1 MLKTRL
7 NFISTLSSFESPR
20 SPFPPFRAVGHWTNS
35 LYQYFEREQARLEG
49 LPDPH
54 KKSKIVETLAAA
66 RDRAR
71 KMSASVTG
79 ATAREP
85 AHFHLSVA
93 AGGGVG
99 GPGGM
104 AVWGGGG
111 GVRRASHS
119 TAAAAAAAV
128 AVGSVSGG
136 GGVRRASA
144 AAGGSPHRNNNNNNN
159 YNNTVVIP
167 RQMKRMDTSTH
178 M

>member
-1 MLKTRL
+1 LKA
-7 NFISTLSSFESPR
+7 NGP
-20 SPFPPFRAVGHWTNS
+20 PFPPFRAVGHWTNS

-85 AHFHLSVA
+85 AHFHLSA
-93 AGGGVG
+93 AGAGAAN
-99 GPGGM
+99 GGM

-119 TAAAAAAAV
+119 TAAAAAAV
-128 AVGSVSGG
+128 AVGSVSGGG

-144 AAGGSPHRNNNNNNN
+144 AAGGSPHRNNNNNS

>member
-1 MLKTRL
+1 MVHFLCIL
-7 NFISTLSSFESPR
+7 PVSSFESPR
-20 SPFPPFRAVGHWTNS
+20 SSFPPFRAVGHWTNS

-85 AHFHLSVA
+85 AHFHLSAA
-93 AGGGVG
+93 AGGGSG

-119 TAAAAAAAV
+119 TAAAAAAV
-128 AVGSVSGG
+128 AASSVG

-144 AAGGSPHRNNNNNNN
+144 AAGGAPHRNSNNNNN
-159 YNNTVVIP
+159 YNTVVIP

>member
-1 MLKTRL
+1 
-7 NFISTLSSFESPR
+7 
-20 SPFPPFRAVGHWTNS
+20 VGHWTNS

-71 KMSASVTG
+71 KMSASVAG
-79 ATAREP
+79 VSAREP
-85 AHFHLSVA
+85 AHFHLSAAGA
-93 AGGGVG
+93 AGGMHGAAS
-99 GPGGM
+99 GM
-104 AVWGGGG
+104 AVWGGGP
-111 GVRRASHS
+111 RRASQS
-119 TAAAAAAAV
+119 TAAAAAAV

-144 AAGGSPHRNNNNNNN
+144 AAGGSPHRNNNNNLS
-159 YNNTVVIP
+159 TAVMP

>member
-1 MLKTRL
+1 MVPLPL
-7 NFISTLSSFESPR
+7 
-20 SPFPPFRAVGHWTNS
+20 FRAVGHWTNS

-85 AHFHLSVA
+85 AHFHLSAAAAA
-93 AGGGVG
+93 AGGGS
-99 GPGGM
+99 GGM
-104 AVWGGGG
+104 AVWGGG

-119 TAAAAAAAV
+119 TAAAAAAV
-128 AVGSVSGG
+128 AVGSVSG

-144 AAGGSPHRNNNNNNN
+144 AAGGAPHRNNNNNS

>member
-1 MLKTRL
+1 MPTV
-7 NFISTLSSFESPR
+7 
-20 SPFPPFRAVGHWTNS
+20 PFPPFRAVGHWTNS

-79 ATAREP
+79 ATSREP
-85 AHFHLSVA
+85 AHFHLSAA
-93 AGGGVG
+93 AGAGAGSGGA
-99 GPGGM
+99 GGM
-104 AVWGGGG
+104 AVWGGG

-119 TAAAAAAAV
+119 TAAAAAAV
-128 AVGSVSGG
+128 AASSVG

-144 AAGGSPHRNNNNNNN
+144 AAGGSPHRNNNN
-159 YNNTVVIP
+159 YNTVVIP
-167 RQMKRMDTSTH
+167 RQMKRMDTNTH

>member
-7 NFISTLSSFESPR
+7 NSTSRSSFESQR

-85 AHFHLSVA
+85 AHFHLSAA
-93 AGGGVG
+93 AGGAAS
-99 GPGGM
+99 GGM

-119 TAAAAAAAV
+119 TAAAAAAV
-128 AVGSVSGG
+128 AVGSVSG

-144 AAGGSPHRNNNNNNN
+144 AAGGAPHRNNNN
-159 YNNTVVIP
+159 YNTVVIP

>member
-1 MLKTRL
+1 MLKTWLYSIR
-7 NFISTLSSFESPR
+7 TLSSFESPR

-79 ATAREP
+79 ATSREP
-85 AHFHLSVA
+85 AHFHLSAA
-93 AGGGVG
+93 AGAGAGAGSGGA
-99 GPGGM
+99 GGM
-104 AVWGGGG
+104 AVWGGG

-119 TAAAAAAAV
+119 TAAAAAAV
-128 AVGSVSGG
+128 AASSVG

-144 AAGGSPHRNNNNNNN
+144 AAGGSPHRNNNN
-159 YNNTVVIP
+159 YNTVVIP
-167 RQMKRMDTSTH
+167 RQMKRMDTNTH

>member
-1 MLKTRL
+1 M
-7 NFISTLSSFESPR
+7 
-20 SPFPPFRAVGHWTNS
+20 GHWTNS

-85 AHFHLSVA
+85 AHFHLSAA
-93 AGGGVG
+93 AGGAGSG

-104 AVWGGGG
+104 AVWGGG

-119 TAAAAAAAV
+119 TAAAAAAV
-128 AVGSVSGG
+128 AAGSVSG

-144 AAGGSPHRNNNNNNN
+144 AAGGSPHRNNNN
-159 YNNTVVIP
+159 YNTVVIP

>member
-1 MLKTRL
+1 M
-7 NFISTLSSFESPR
+7 
-20 SPFPPFRAVGHWTNS
+20 GHWTNS

-85 AHFHLSVA
+85 AHFHLSAAAA
-93 AGGGVG
+93 AGAGS
-99 GPGGM
+99 GGM
-104 AVWGGGG
+104 AVWGGG

-119 TAAAAAAAV
+119 TAAAAAAV
-128 AVGSVSGG
+128 AVGSVSSGG

-144 AAGGSPHRNNNNNNN
+144 AAGGSPHRNNNN

>member
-1 MLKTRL
+1 LKTWL
-7 NFISTLSSFESPR
+7 KSTSWLSSFESQR
-20 SPFPPFRAVGHWTNS
+20 SPFSPFRAVGHWTNS

-85 AHFHLSVA
+85 AHFHLSAA
-93 AGGGVG
+93 AGGAGSG

-104 AVWGGGG
+104 AVWGGG

-119 TAAAAAAAV
+119 TAAAAAAV
-128 AVGSVSGG
+128 AAGSVSG

-144 AAGGSPHRNNNNNNN
+144 AAGGSPHRNNNN
-159 YNNTVVIP
+159 YNTVVIP